1 MTSLKIW
8 DIHGGIHPPEHKDLS
23 NRTPIQPAP
32 LPQRLILPLA
42 QHLGAPAEP
51 CVTLG
56 ERVLKGQQI
65 AVASGF
71 VSAPL
76 HAPTSGVVSLIGPQ
90 PYPHVSGMLA
100 NAIVIDSD
108 GEDKWIELQPQPDYR
123 ELERPALLEL
133 IRQAGI
139 SGLGGAGFPTA
150 VKLSP
155 PPTQTIRTLIINGT
169 ECEPYITADDLLMR
183 EKAAQLVAGIEIL
196 AHLIQPQEVLIGIE
210 DNKPEAIAAVRA
222 AIGER
227 PFVLKVFPTK
237 YPSGGEKQL
246 IQILTGEEVPSGG
259 LPADIGMLCQNVGTC
274 VAIHDAVLLGKPL
287 ISRVTTLTGEALA
300 RPMNVEVLIGTAVD
314 ELLAFAGLE
323 QNRLNR
329 LIMGG
334 PMMGFTLPSLEVPV
348 VKTTNC
354 LLASTLEE
362 LPPPPP
368 ALPCIRCGECAE
380 ACPVSLL
387 PQQLHFFA
395 LGQEHEQLKAH
406 HLFDC
411 IECGA
416 CAYVCP
422 SSIPLVQYYRAAK
435 GEIRELEQKQQ
446 KAEHSKQR
454 FELRQ
459 ERLRRAEEQKE
470 AERKARAERAARA
483 KATQSEA
490 GAATV
495 TTAAP
500 VQVQKAG
507 LSDAQK
513 KLKIEASMAQ
523 VALKK
528 AEKQLAA
535 HDTAE
540 LQAQVADLRKAAE
553 AAQNALDAAMQESA
567 SAASAPATTPMDE
580 EALKKAKI
588 EAAMLKAQIRK
599 LEKVESPDDD
609 QQAEL
614 ARLRQQLHEA
624 EQALAAAQSAAP
636 APAAKP
642 AADEA
647 LKKAKIEA
655 AMLKAQIRKLEKVE
669 TPDDDQQA
677 ELARLRQQL
686 QEAEQALAAAQS
698 AAPAPAAKPADDEAL
713 KKAKIEAAMLKA
725 QIRKLEKLEAPDDDQ
740 QAELAHLRQQLH
752 EAEQALAAAQSAAP
766 APAAKPADDEALK
779 KAKIEAAMLKA
790 QIRKLEKVEAP
801 DDDQQAELARLR
813 QQLHEAEQALVA
825 AQSAAPAPAAKPA
838 DDEAL
843 KKAKIEAAMLKA
855 QIRKLEKVESP
866 DDDQQAELARLRQQ
880 LHEAEQ
886 ALAAAQ
892 SAAPAPAAKPADDE
906 ALKKAKIELAMKR
919 AELKKAEKAG
929 ADEAEL
935 SRLRDA
941 LTAAEQALHAAE
953 DASQKPAPELVRTS
967 KPGVDDRQR
976 ELKTELAFAR
986 ADLRKLE
993 RDENAEPGAVEA
1005 ARTRLSEAERQLAD
1019 YQRS

>member
-1 MTSLKIW
+1 MTALKIW

-23 NRTPIQPAP
+23 NRIPIQPAP
-32 LPQRLILPLA
+32 LPKRLVLPLT

-76 HAPTSGVVSLIGPQ
+76 HAPTSGVVSFIGPQ

-108 GEDKWIELQPQPDYR
+108 GEDKWIDLHPQPDYR

-183 EKAAQLVAGIEIL
+183 EKAAELVAGIEIL

-227 PFVLKVFPTK
+227 PFTLKVFPTK

-287 ISRVTTLTGEALA
+287 ISRITTLTGEALA
-300 RPMNVEVLIGTAVD
+300 RPMNVEVLIGTPVD
-314 ELLAFAGLE
+314 ELLAFAGLD
-323 QNRLNR
+323 QHRLNR

-334 PMMGFTLPSLEVPV
+334 PMMGFSLPSLEVPV

-406 HLFDC
+406 NLFDC

-422 SSIPLVQYYRAAK
+422 SNIPLVQYYRAAK

-483 KATQSEA
+483 KAAQSES
-490 GAATV
+490 GPTAT
-495 TTAAP
+495 TAETAAP
-500 VQVQKAG
+500 AQKTS
-507 LSDAQK
+507 LSETQK

-528 AEKQLAA
+528 AEKQLATHA
-535 HDTAE
+535 TAE
-540 LQAQVADLRKAAE
+540 LEAQVADLRNAAE
-553 AAQNALDAAMQESA
+553 AAQRALDAAMQADSTP
-567 SAASAPATTPMDE
+567 PATAPGPDD
-580 EALKKAKI
+580 AVAKKAKI

-599 LEKVESPDDD
+599 LEKIEAPDDD
-609 QQAEL
+609 QQTEL
-614 ARLRQQLHEA
+614 ARLRQQLNDA
-624 EQALAAAQSAAP
+624 EQALTAAQSAAP

-642 AADEA
+642 ADDEA

-655 AMLKAQIRKLEKVE
+655 AMLKAQIRKLEKIE
-669 TPDDDQQA
+669 APDDDQQA

-686 QEAEQALAAAQS
+686 NDAEQTLAAAQS

-725 QIRKLEKLEAPDDDQ
+725 QIRKLEK
-740 QAELAHLRQQLH
+740 
-752 EAEQALAAAQSAAP
+752 
-766 APAAKPADDEALK
+766 
-779 KAKIEAAMLKA
+779 I
-790 QIRKLEKVEAP
+790 EAP

-813 QQLHEAEQALVA
+813 QQLHEAEQGLSA
-825 AQSAAPAPAAKPA
+825 AQNSAPTPDAKPA
-838 DDEAL
+838 
-843 KKAKIEAAMLKA
+843 
-855 QIRKLEKVESP
+855 
-866 DDDQQAELARLRQQ
+866 
-880 LHEAEQ
+880 
-886 ALAAAQ
+886 
-892 SAAPAPAAKPADDE
+892 ADD

-929 ADEAEL
+929 AEEPEL

-941 LTAAEQALHAAE
+941 LSAAEQALHAAE

-976 ELKTELAFAR
+976 ALKTELAFAR

-993 RDENAEPGAVEA
+993 RDENAESAAIDA
-1005 ARTRLSEAERQLAD
+1005 ARARLSEAERQMAE
-1019 YQRS
+1019 YQDS

>member
-1 MTSLKIW
+1 MTALKIW

-32 LPQRLILPLA
+32 LPKRLVLPLT

-56 ERVLKGQQI
+56 EQVLKGQQI

-76 HAPTSGVVSLIGPQ
+76 HAPTSGVVSFIGPQ

-108 GEDKWIELQPQPDYR
+108 GEDKWIDLHPQPDYR

-183 EKAAQLVAGIEIL
+183 EKAAELVAGIEIL

-227 PFVLKVFPTK
+227 PFTLKVFPTK

-287 ISRVTTLTGEALA
+287 ISRITTLTGEALA
-300 RPMNVEVLIGTAVD
+300 RPMNVEVLIGTPVD
-314 ELLAFAGLE
+314 ELLAFAGLD
-323 QNRLNR
+323 QHRLNR

-334 PMMGFTLPSLEVPV
+334 PMMGFSLPSLEVPV

-395 LGQEHEQLKAH
+395 LGQEHEQLKSH
-406 HLFDC
+406 NLFDC

-422 SSIPLVQYYRAAK
+422 SNIPLVQYYRAAK

-483 KATQSEA
+483 KAAQSESSPT
-490 GAATV
+490 AT
-495 TTAAP
+495 TAETAAP
-500 VQVQKAG
+500 AQKTS
-507 LSDAQK
+507 LSETQK

-528 AEKQLAA
+528 AEKQLATHA
-535 HDTAE
+535 TAE
-540 LQAQVADLRKAAE
+540 LEAQVADLRNAAE
-553 AAQNALDAAMQESA
+553 AAQRALDAAMQADSA
-567 SAASAPATTPMDE
+567 PPATAPGPDDAVAKKAKIEAAMLKAQIRKLEKIEAPDDDQQAELARLRQQLHDAEQVLTAAQSAAPAPAAKPADD

-599 LEKVESPDDD
+599 LEKIEAPDDD

-624 EQALAAAQSAAP
+624 EQALSTAQSAAPAPAAKSADDEALKKAKVEAAMLKAQIRKLEKIEAPDDDQQTELARLRQQLNDAEQALTAAQSAAP

-642 AADEA
+642 ADDEA

-655 AMLKAQIRKLEKVE
+655 AMLKAQIRKLEKIE
-669 TPDDDQQA
+669 APDDDQQA

-686 QEAEQALAAAQS
+686 NDAEQTLAAAQS

-725 QIRKLEKLEAPDDDQ
+725 QIRKLEK
-740 QAELAHLRQQLH
+740 
-752 EAEQALAAAQSAAP
+752 
-766 APAAKPADDEALK
+766 
-779 KAKIEAAMLKA
+779 I
-790 QIRKLEKVEAP
+790 EAP

-813 QQLHEAEQALVA
+813 QQLHEAEQGLSA
-825 AQSAAPAPAAKPA
+825 AQNSAPTPDAKPA
-838 DDEAL
+838 
-843 KKAKIEAAMLKA
+843 
-855 QIRKLEKVESP
+855 
-866 DDDQQAELARLRQQ
+866 
-880 LHEAEQ
+880 
-886 ALAAAQ
+886 
-892 SAAPAPAAKPADDE
+892 ADD

-929 ADEAEL
+929 AEEPEL

-941 LTAAEQALHAAE
+941 LSAAEQALHAAE

-976 ELKTELAFAR
+976 ALKTELAFAR

-993 RDENAEPGAVEA
+993 RDENAESAAIDA
-1005 ARTRLSEAERQLAD
+1005 ARARLSEAERQMAE
-1019 YQRS
+1019 YQDS

>member
-1 MTSLKIW
+1 MTALKIW

-32 LPQRLILPLA
+32 LPKRLVLPLT

-56 ERVLKGQQI
+56 EQVLKGQQI

-76 HAPTSGVVSLIGPQ
+76 HAPTSGVVSFIGPQ

-108 GEDKWIELQPQPDYR
+108 GEDKWIDLHPQPDYR

-183 EKAAQLVAGIEIL
+183 EKAAELVAGIEIL

-227 PFVLKVFPTK
+227 PFRLKVFPTK

-287 ISRVTTLTGEALA
+287 ISRITTLTGEALA
-300 RPMNVEVLIGTAVD
+300 RPMNVEVLIGTPVD
-314 ELLAFAGLE
+314 ELLAFAGLD
-323 QNRLNR
+323 QHRLNR

-334 PMMGFTLPSLEVPV
+334 PMMGFSLPSLEVPV

-406 HLFDC
+406 NLFDC

-422 SSIPLVQYYRAAK
+422 SNIPLVQYYRAAK

-483 KATQSEA
+483 KAAQSESSPT
-490 GAATV
+490 AT
-495 TTAAP
+495 TAETAAP
-500 VQVQKAG
+500 AQKTS
-507 LSDAQK
+507 LSETQK

-528 AEKQLAA
+528 AEKQLATHA
-535 HDTAE
+535 TAE
-540 LQAQVADLRKAAE
+540 LEAQVADLRNAAE
-553 AAQNALDAAMQESA
+553 AAQRALDAAMQA
-567 SAASAPATTPMDE
+567 DSAPPATAPGPDD
-580 EALKKAKI
+580 AVAKKAKI

-599 LEKVESPDDD
+599 LEKIEAPDDD
-609 QQAEL
+609 QQTEL
-614 ARLRQQLHEA
+614 ARLRQQLNDA
-624 EQALAAAQSAAP
+624 EQAL
-636 APAAKP
+636 
-642 AADEA
+642 
-647 LKKAKIEA
+647 
-655 AMLKAQIRKLEKVE
+655 
-669 TPDDDQQA
+669 T
-677 ELARLRQQL
+677 
-686 QEAEQALAAAQS
+686 AAQS

-725 QIRKLEKLEAPDDDQ
+725 QIRKLEKIEAPDDDQ
-740 QAELAHLRQQLH
+740 QTELARLRQQLND
-752 EAEQALAAAQSAAP
+752 AEQALTAAQSAAP

-790 QIRKLEKVEAP
+790 QIRKLEKIEAP

-813 QQLHEAEQALVA
+813 QQLHEAEQGLSA
-825 AQSAAPAPAAKPA
+825 AQNSAPTPDAKPA
-838 DDEAL
+838 
-843 KKAKIEAAMLKA
+843 
-855 QIRKLEKVESP
+855 
-866 DDDQQAELARLRQQ
+866 
-880 LHEAEQ
+880 
-886 ALAAAQ
+886 
-892 SAAPAPAAKPADDE
+892 ADD

-929 ADEAEL
+929 AEEPEL

-941 LTAAEQALHAAE
+941 LSAAEQALHAAE

-967 KPGVDDRQR
+967 KPEVDDRQR
-976 ELKTELAFAR
+976 ALKTELAFAR

-993 RDENAEPGAVEA
+993 RDENAGSAAIDA
-1005 ARTRLSEAERQLAD
+1005 ARARLSEAERQMAE
-1019 YQRS
+1019 YQDS

>member
-1 MTSLKIW
+1 MTALKIW

-32 LPQRLILPLA
+32 LPKRLVLPLT

-76 HAPTSGVVSLIGPQ
+76 HAPTSGVVSFIGPQ

-108 GEDKWIELQPQPDYR
+108 GEDKWIDLHPQPDYR

-183 EKAAQLVAGIEIL
+183 EKAAELVAGVEIL

-227 PFVLKVFPTK
+227 PFTLKVFPTK

-287 ISRVTTLTGEALA
+287 ISRITTLTGEALA
-300 RPMNVEVLIGTAVD
+300 RPMNVEVLIGTPVD
-314 ELLAFAGLE
+314 ELLAFAGLD
-323 QNRLNR
+323 QHRLNR

-334 PMMGFTLPSLEVPV
+334 PMMGFSLSSLEVPV

-406 HLFDC
+406 NLFDC

-422 SSIPLVQYYRAAK
+422 SNIPLVQYYRAAK

-483 KATQSEA
+483 KAAQSES
-490 GAATV
+490 GPTAT
-495 TTAAP
+495 TAETAAP
-500 VQVQKAG
+500 AQKTS
-507 LSDAQK
+507 LSETQK

-528 AEKQLAA
+528 AEKQLATHA
-535 HDTAE
+535 TAE
-540 LQAQVADLRKAAE
+540 LEAQVADLRNAAE
-553 AAQNALDAAMQESA
+553 AAQRALDAAMQADSA
-567 SAASAPATTPMDE
+567 PPATAPGPDDAVAKKAKIEAAMLKAQIRKLEKIEAPDDDQQTELARLRQQLNDAEQALTAAQSAAPAPAAKPADD

-599 LEKVESPDDD
+599 LEKIEAPDDD
-609 QQAEL
+609 QQTEL
-614 ARLRQQLHEA
+614 ARLRQQLHDP
-624 EQALAAAQSAAP
+624 EQALTAAQSATP

-642 AADEA
+642 ADDEA

-686 QEAEQALAAAQS
+686 
-698 AAPAPAAKPADDEAL
+698 
-713 KKAKIEAAMLKA
+713 
-725 QIRKLEKLEAPDDDQ
+725 
-740 QAELAHLRQQLH
+740 H
-752 EAEQALAAAQSAAP
+752 EAEQGLSAAQNSAP
-766 APAAKPADDEALK
+766 TPDAKPA
-779 KAKIEAAMLKA
+779 
-790 QIRKLEKVEAP
+790 
-801 DDDQQAELARLR
+801 
-813 QQLHEAEQALVA
+813 
-825 AQSAAPAPAAKPA
+825 A
-838 DDEAL
+838 DD
-843 KKAKIEAAMLKA
+843 
-855 QIRKLEKVESP
+855 
-866 DDDQQAELARLRQQ
+866 
-880 LHEAEQ
+880 
-886 ALAAAQ
+886 
-892 SAAPAPAAKPADDE
+892 

-929 ADEAEL
+929 AEEPEL

-941 LTAAEQALHAAE
+941 LSAAEQALHAAE

-976 ELKTELAFAR
+976 ALKTELAFAR

-993 RDENAEPGAVEA
+993 RDENAESAAIDA
-1005 ARTRLSEAERQLAD
+1005 ARARLSEAERQMAE
-1019 YQRS
+1019 YQDS

>member
-1 MTSLKIW
+1 MTALKIW

-23 NRTPIQPAP
+23 NRTPIQPVP
-32 LPQRLILPLA
+32 LPKRLVLPLA

-56 ERVLKGQQI
+56 EQVLKGQQI

-76 HAPTSGVVSLIGPQ
+76 HAPTSGVISFIGPQ

-108 GEDKWIELQPQPDYR
+108 GEDKWIDLHPQPDYR

-183 EKAAQLVAGIEIL
+183 EKAAELVAGIEIL

-227 PFVLKVFPTK
+227 PFMLKVFPTK

-287 ISRVTTLTGEALA
+287 ISRITTLTGEALA
-300 RPMNVEVLIGTAVD
+300 RPMNVEVLIGTPVD
-314 ELLAFAGLE
+314 ELLAFAGLD
-323 QNRLNR
+323 QHRLNR

-334 PMMGFTLPSLEVPV
+334 PMMGFSLPSLEVPV

-387 PQQLHFFA
+387 PQQLHFFS

-406 HLFDC
+406 NLFDC

-435 GEIRELEQKQQ
+435 SEIRELEQKQQ

-470 AERKARAERAARA
+470 VERKARAERAARA
-483 KATQSEA
+483 KAAQGESAQVASGAT
-490 GAATV
+490 AATPS
-495 TTAAP
+495 AAP
-500 VQVQKAG
+500 KSG
-507 LSDAQK
+507 LSETQK

-535 HDTAE
+535 HDTPE

-553 AAQNALDAAMQESA
+553 AAQQALDTAMQESA
-567 SAASAPATTPMDE
+567 SAAPAD
-580 EALKKAKI
+580 
-588 EAAMLKAQIRK
+588 
-599 LEKVESPDDD
+599 
-609 QQAEL
+609 
-614 ARLRQQLHEA
+614 
-624 EQALAAAQSAAP
+624 
-636 APAAKP
+636 
-642 AADEA
+642 DEA

-655 AMLKAQIRKLEKVE
+655 AMLKAQIRKLEKLE
-669 TPDDDQQA
+669 APDDDQQA
-677 ELARLRQQL
+677 ELARLHQQL
-686 QEAEQALAAAQS
+686 HEAEQALTVAQS

-740 QAELAHLRQQLH
+740 QAELARLRQQLH
-752 EAEQALAAAQSAAP
+752 EAEQALTVAQNAAP
-766 APAAKPADDEALK
+766 TPAAKPADDEALK
-779 KAKIEAAMLKA
+779 KAKIETAMLKA
-790 QIRKLEKVEAP
+790 QIRKLEKLEAP

-813 QQLHEAEQALVA
+813 QQQHEAEQTLSA
-825 AQSAAPAPAAKPA
+825 AQSAAPAAKPA
-838 DDEAL
+838 A
-843 KKAKIEAAMLKA
+843 
-855 QIRKLEKVESP
+855 
-866 DDDQQAELARLRQQ
+866 
-880 LHEAEQ
+880 
-886 ALAAAQ
+886 
-892 SAAPAPAAKPADDE
+892 DE

-929 ADEAEL
+929 SGEPEL

-941 LTAAEQALHAAE
+941 LSTAEQALHAAE

-976 ELKTELAFAR
+976 ALKTELAFAR

-993 RDENAEPGAVEA
+993 RDENAEPAAIDA
-1005 ARTRLSEAERQLAD
+1005 ARARLNEAERQMAE
-1019 YQRS
+1019 YQDA

>member
-23 NRTPIQPAP
+23 NRTPIQQAP
-32 LPQRLILPLA
+32 LPKRLVLPLA

-56 ERVLKGQQI
+56 EHVLKGQQI
-65 AVASGF
+65 AVANGF

-76 HAPTSGVVSLIGPQ
+76 HAPTSGVISFIGPQ

-100 NAIVIDSD
+100 HAIVIDSD
-108 GEDKWIELQPQPDYR
+108 GEDKWINLHPQPDYR

-183 EKAAQLVAGIEIL
+183 EKAAELVAGIEVL

-237 YPSGGEKQL
+237 YPSGGERQL

-287 ISRVTTLTGEALA
+287 ISRITTLTGEALA
-300 RPMNVEVLIGTAVD
+300 RPMNVEVLIGTPVD
-314 ELLAFAGLE
+314 ELLAFADLE
-323 QNRLNR
+323 QHRLNR

-380 ACPVSLL
+380 VCPVSLL

-406 HLFDC
+406 NLFDC

-470 AERKARAERAARA
+470 TERKARAERAARA
-483 KATQSEA
+483 KAAQSES
-490 GAATV
+490 GQPAAAV
-495 TTAAP
+495 ATAPATA
-500 VQVQKAG
+500 QKAG
-507 LSDAQK
+507 LSDTQK
-513 KLKIEASMAQ
+513 KLKIEASMAL

-528 AEKQLAA
+528 AEKQLAT
-535 HDTAE
+535 HDTPE

-553 AAQNALDAAMQESA
+553 AAQQALDAAMQESIDA
-567 SAASAPATTPMDE
+567 SAT
-580 EALKKAKI
+580 
-588 EAAMLKAQIRK
+588 
-599 LEKVESPDDD
+599 
-609 QQAEL
+609 
-614 ARLRQQLHEA
+614 
-624 EQALAAAQSAAP
+624 
-636 APAAKP
+636 PAA
-642 AADEA
+642 
-647 LKKAKIEA
+647 
-655 AMLKAQIRKLEKVE
+655 V
-669 TPDDDQQA
+669 
-677 ELARLRQQL
+677 
-686 QEAEQALAAAQS
+686 
-698 AAPAPAAKPADDEAL
+698 DDEAL

-740 QAELAHLRQQLH
+740 QAELARLRQQLH

-766 APAAKPADDEALK
+766 APVAKPADDEALK

-790 QIRKLEKVEAP
+790 QIRKLEKLEAP
-801 DDDQQAELARLR
+801 DDGQQAELARLR
-813 QQLHEAEQALVA
+813 QQLHEAETSLVA
-825 AQSAAPAPAAKPA
+825 PQSTAATAPAKPA
-838 DDEAL
+838 G
-843 KKAKIEAAMLKA
+843 
-855 QIRKLEKVESP
+855 
-866 DDDQQAELARLRQQ
+866 
-880 LHEAEQ
+880 
-886 ALAAAQ
+886 
-892 SAAPAPAAKPADDE
+892 DE

-929 ADEAEL
+929 AEEPEL

-941 LTAAEQALHAAE
+941 LNAAEQALHAAE
-953 DASQKPAPELVRTS
+953 DASHKPAPDLVRIN
-967 KPGVDDRQR
+967 KAGVDEQQR
-976 ELKTELAFAR
+976 ALKTEVAFAR

-993 RDENAEPGAVEA
+993 RDGNATATALDA
-1005 ARTRLSEAERQLAD
+1005 ARARLSEAQGKLAE
-1019 YQRS
+1019 YRTP